1 MAKGINAYMF
11 NGQTWKITVDN
22 YMIQV
27 LKLWP
32 PEVLKQGSLG
42 AKTMQQNIVTI
53 TAMNESKHNILLD
66 IKKCGL
72 CSQDM
77 NA

>member
-1 MAKGINAYMF
+1 MQFQVGKGINAYMF
-11 NGQTWKITVDN
+11 NSQTWKITVDN

-27 LKLWP
+27 LKFWP

-53 TAMNESKHNILLD
+53 TAKNESKHSILSN
-66 IKKCGL
+66 KK
-72 CSQDM
+72 
-77 NA
+77 

>member
-1 MAKGINAYMF
+1 
-11 NGQTWKITVDN
+11 
-22 YMIQV
+22 MIQI